1 MLIAPRSIAYL
12 ALVVALSTYGPL
24 TMSIYTPVMPSVG
37 VSLGAGADEVK
48 LTLTTFMIGFAL
60 GQIVYGPL
68 SDRFGRRPVLIAGLL
83 LFVALSSACALATG
97 AMELATLRF
106 LQGAG
111 ASAGSVIGRALA
123 RDAFE
128 FKELPR
134 VMSWVSIG
142 VNIGPAVAPVLGGVL
157 GELYGWPATF
167 WALVAISSLTV
178 LIVAVGLPETN
189 RHRLARLDP
198 LAIWRGGGEMLRD
211 RRFTGY
217 ILTMG
222 CAFAIN
228 FGMVVGMPFIFQ
240 DSLGFSPREFGLLSI
255 VSVAGFTAGGLFNNR
270 LIGRVPAPSVMQAAA
285 FFHIA
290 GVCVMAVF
298 GAMNTLTWWT
308 LVIPQVFV
316 SFGSGMMVPNT
327 NAGAVGLYPRLAGTA
342 SSLVGLAQMG
352 MGALGTVAVAILT
365 GLGGHDQALP
375 LVGQW
380 LGCRTVACAVPM
392 PLVVGLLP
400 FAVAGALTAWML
412 RRAIAAR
419 PPVGIA

>member
-37 VSLGAGADEVK
+37 ASLGAGADEVK

-68 SDRFGRRPVLIAGLL
+68 SDRFGRRPVLIVGLL
-83 LFVALSSACALATG
+83 FFVALSSACALASK
-97 AMELATLRF
+97 AMELAILRF

-142 VNIGPAVAPVLGGVL
+142 VNIGPAVAPVLGGFL

-189 RHRLARLDP
+189 RHRSARLDP
-198 LAIWRGGGEMLRD
+198 LAIWRGGGEMLSD

-222 CAFAIN
+222 FAFAIN

-255 VSVAGFTAGGLFNNR
+255 ISVAGFTAGGLFNNR
-270 LIGRVPAPSVMQAAA
+270 LIGRVPAPSVMQAAS

-290 GVCVMAVF
+290 GVCVMATF
-298 GAMNTLTWWT
+298 AAANTLTWWT

-352 MGALGTVAVAILT
+352 MGAMGTVAVAILT

-380 LGCRTVACAVPM
+380 LGCRTAACAVPM